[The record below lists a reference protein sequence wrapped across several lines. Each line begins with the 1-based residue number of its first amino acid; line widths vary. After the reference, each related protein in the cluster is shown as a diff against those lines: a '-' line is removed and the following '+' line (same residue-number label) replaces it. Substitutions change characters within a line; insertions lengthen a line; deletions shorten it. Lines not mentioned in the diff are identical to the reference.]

1 MQAIAIRSGKLVFE
15 DNLPVPTPNADE
27 VLVRVTQAGICETD
41 LQLVAG
47 YMNFTGILGHEFVGV
62 AQSGKFSGQ
71 RVVGEINCNCHRC
84 DRCNAGLGNHCGNR
98 TVLGIF
104 GHDGAF
110 AQTIAVPEK
119 NLHRVP
125 DDVSDDE
132 AVFVEPLAAAFQIT
146 DQVKITSD
154 QRLLVLGD
162 GRLAFMCANVLK
174 LTGAPLAVVGKH
186 ANKLERFHHLNVK
199 TLTLGTDIQPESFD
213 VVVDCTGS
221 PSGLSLAM
229 QLVRPRGTIV
239 MKTTVAANHNVSLAP
254 IVINEINLIG
264 SRCGPFGQAIAALE
278 NGNVKLDSLIT
289 HRFSLS
295 DAAAAFE
302 SAKQSDAF
310 KVVFEISNS
319 GESNG

>member
-15 DNLPVPTPNADE
+15 DNVPAPTTKPDE

-47 YMNFTGILGHEFVGV
+47 YMDFTGILGHEFVGF

-71 RVVGEINCNCHRC
+71 RVVGEINCNCRNC
-84 DRCNAGLGNHCGNR
+84 DRCKAGLGNHCANR
-98 TVLGIF
+98 SVVGIF

-119 NLHRVP
+119 NLHQVH
-125 DDVSDDE
+125 DNVSDDE

-146 DQVKITSD
+146 DQVKITDD
-154 QRLLVLGD
+154 QRLLILGD
-162 GRLAFMCANVLK
+162 GRLAFMCAIVLK
-174 LTGAPLAVVGKH
+174 LTGAPLTVVGKH
-186 ANKLERFHHLNVK
+186 SGKLDRFNA
-199 TLTLGTDIQPESFD
+199 LGAQTVRLGAEVAPESFD

-221 PSGLSLAM
+221 PSGLPLAM

-239 MKTTVAANHNVSLAP
+239 MKTTVAASHDVSLAP
-254 IVINEINLIG
+254 IVINEINLVG
-264 SRCGPFGQAIAALE
+264 SRCGPFDQAIAAIE
-278 NGNVKLDSLIT
+278 NGNVQLDSLIT
-289 HRFSLS
+289 HRFQLRN
-295 DAAAAFE
+295 ALAAFE
-302 SAKQSDAF
+302 SAKQGDAF

-319 GESNG
+319 GESHG